1 MSGIYIKGIEMPND
15 CRDCAFETYYLNCGE
30 TRCRA
35 TGKTLATDFKAIS
48 FDGRANDCPLVA
60 VPNHGRLIDADA
72 LQKSIEYVAGLD
84 WNINVGASKG
94 LEAAAY
100 MVEDA
105 MTIIPA
111 DKGGE

>member
-1 MSGIYIKGIEMPND
+1 MSGIYISGMEMPHN
-15 CRDCAFETYYLNCGE
+15 CFLCNLSVLNGE
-30 TRCRA
+30 RLFCKVTKEEVLRA
-35 TGKTLATDFKAIS
+35 KIAT
-48 FDGRANDCPLVA
+48 DCPLIA

-111 DKGGE
+111 DKDGEA